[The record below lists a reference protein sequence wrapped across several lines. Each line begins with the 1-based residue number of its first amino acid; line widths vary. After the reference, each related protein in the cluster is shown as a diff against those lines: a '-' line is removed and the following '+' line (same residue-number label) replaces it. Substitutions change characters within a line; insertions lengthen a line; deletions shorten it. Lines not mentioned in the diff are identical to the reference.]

1 MTARGKEHWQAVR
14 RAFEADAGAREDD
27 AAAMTAEERVML
39 GLRMG
44 ASAPRTPAIEA
55 ELDRLALAQGE
66 LHARYR
72 RIQAKRAGR
81 AG

>member
-1 MTARGKEHWQAVR
+1 MNARAKEHWHAVR
-14 RAFEADAGAREDD
+14 RAFEVDAAAREDD

-44 ASAPRTPAIEA
+44 AAAPRTPAIDA
-55 ELDRLALAQGE
+55 ELERLALAQGE

-72 RIQAKRAGR
+72 RLQAKRAGR
-81 AG
+81 AE